1 MLAQVVDSPSEK
13 VATTMPVSMSLS
25 AATDLQDHLMVASN
39 DLERLQGLLDDAS
52 QTLMTHFHGARRHI
66 HQALCQA
73 EAQAKPD
80 ASAIRDALQTL
91 GGAITSLQFQDM
103 ATQLIA
109 HTRQR
114 LRNCADQLAR
124 DALCDDED
132 DVGVIAAVQ
141 MCPNPVTQG
150 EMDAGSVE
158 LF

>member
-1 MLAQVVDSPSEK
+1 MLAQVADSPSEE
-13 VATTMPVSMSLS
+13 VATTLPVRMSLF
-25 AATDLQDHLMVASN
+25 AATDLQDHLMIASN

-52 QTLMTHFHGARRHI
+52 QTLMGHFQGARRYL

-73 EAQAKPD
+73 QAQPD

-114 LRNCADQLAR
+114 LRNCADRLAR
-124 DALCDDED
+124 DALCDDEE
-132 DVGVIAAVQ
+132 DVGVIADVQ

-150 EMDAGSVE
+150 EMDVGSVE